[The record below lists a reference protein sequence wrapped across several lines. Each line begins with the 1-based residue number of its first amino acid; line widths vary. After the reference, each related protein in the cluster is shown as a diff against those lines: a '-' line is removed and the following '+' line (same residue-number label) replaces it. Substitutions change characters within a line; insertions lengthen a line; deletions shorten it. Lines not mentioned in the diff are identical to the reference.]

1 MDTLVDPIPALLAV
15 GKGKFEWVR
24 GSLLK
29 VPPPSFDHD
38 ILRSFLDR
46 LLGAY
51 VAKHKLGEVLGEA
64 YFERLEADLVRC
76 PDLAFFRESS
86 LGRIT
91 PNYSEGGAD
100 LAIEIV
106 SPSSRGR
113 DRFDKRHDYERA
125 GVEEYWVIDPE
136 RREAE
141 FYRLAEGAYS
151 AVLPDAEGRLH
162 SAVVPGFFVRVE
174 WLWKR
179 PDLFDAYRELG
190 LF

>member
-1 MDTLVDPIPALLAV
+1 MDALADPMLPLMSA
-15 GKGKFEWVR
+15 GEGKFEWVR
-24 GSLLK
+24 GRLLK

-38 ILRSFLDR
+38 LLRGFLHP
-46 LLGAY
+46 LMSTLVSKYA
-51 VAKHKLGEVLGEA
+51 LGEVLGEA
-64 YFERLEADLVRC
+64 YFERLE
-76 PDLAFFRESS
+76 PDLIRSPDIAFFRTSS

-113 DRFDKRHDYERA
+113 DRYDKRHDCERA
-125 GVEEYWVIDPE
+125 GIEEYWVVDPE

-141 FYRLAEGAYS
+141 FYRLEDGAYTL
-151 AVLPDAEGRLH
+151 VQPDDEGRVF
-162 SAVVPGFFVRVE
+162 SSVVAGFFLRVG

-179 PDLFDAYRELG
+179 PNLFDAYCDLG
-190 LF
+190 LL